1 MMGIEEKMFMKPKII
16 AHRGASAAAPE
27 NTIAAFQLA
36 LDLQADGIE
45 LDVML
50 TADKQLVVIHDDTV
64 DRTTNGSGR
73 VADMT
78 LEEIRAL
85 DAGEGEK
92 VPTLS
97 EVLDAFGGKL
107 LINIE
112 LKNYTSIFDTLPVEV
127 SKLIESYGL
136 IENVLISSFN
146 PFNISR
152 VRRRIPDAKLGLIT
166 QPEQAQHWIWRF
178 FEYDSLHPYFKD
190 VDAILVSALHARN
203 RKVNAWTVDDPKEI
217 KRLVDLQVDGIITND
232 PKGAQEVLRS

>member
-1 MMGIEEKMFMKPKII
+1 MKPKII
-16 AHRGASAAAPE
+16 AHRGASAGAPE

-73 VADMT
+73 VSDLN
-78 LEEIRAL
+78 LEEIRRL
-85 DAGEGEK
+85 DAGQGEK
-92 VPTLS
+92 VPTLL

-127 SKLIESYGL
+127 SKLIKSYGL
-136 IENVLISSFN
+136 VEDVLISSFN

-152 VRRRIPDAKLGLIT
+152 VQRRIPDAKLGLIT
-166 QPEQAQHWIWRF
+166 QPQQAKRWIWRF
-178 FEYDSLHPYFKD
+178 FEYDSLHPHFKD
-190 VDAILVSALHARN
+190 VDPILVSALHARN
-203 RKVNAWTVDDPKEI
+203 RKVNAWTVDDPQEI
-217 KRLVDLQVDGIITND
+217 KRLVDLKVDGIITND
-232 PKGAQEVLRS
+232 PKGAGEVLRS